1 MSSTNKWLKTCI
13 SCLYTSIWGRFLIQV
28 NCVQNMLTW
37 IRKPILK
44 RVPNPSQHPIHRN
57 MCVCTALS
65 EGLDPATATR
75 ASAKR
80 RNFPFFGGGEGG
92 SLLFSQILGVCVS
105 HQVLVMHS
113 LRFRY
118 AFMHGDKP
126 HEARKRKTGRG
137 GDGQYNGKLPPK
149 QFLNLGEVSGN
160 KKFETGNKNSNYL
173 KWPKT
178 NSPNISD
185 R

>member
-1 MSSTNKWLKTCI
+1 MSSTNKWLRTCI
-13 SCLYTSIWGRFLIQV
+13 SCLYASIWGRLLIQV
-28 NCVQNMLTW
+28 NRVQQMWTW
-37 IRKPILK
+37 IRNPMLK

-57 MCVCTALS
+57 MCVRTSLS

-75 ASAKR
+75 TRAKR
-80 RNFPFFGGGEGG
+80 RNFPFFLGGGG
-92 SLLFSQILGVCVS
+92 SLLFLHILGVCVS

-113 LRFRY
+113 LCFHY
-118 AFMHGDKP
+118 AFVQGDKQ

-160 KKFETGNKNSNYL
+160 KNRNK
-173 KWPKT
+173 
-178 NSPNISD
+178 
-185 R
+185 